1 MKEILFKIS
10 DEVLKDLKD
19 AVMVKKM
26 AGNMYGIGDM
36 VLARLIEELNK
47 GKDSVLIDYKKEGK

>member
-10 DEVLKDLKD
+10 EEVLNDLKD
-19 AVMVKKM
+19 AVMVKQM
-26 AGNMYGIGDM
+26 AGNMYGIGDA
-36 VLARLIEELNK
+36 VLARLVEELNK